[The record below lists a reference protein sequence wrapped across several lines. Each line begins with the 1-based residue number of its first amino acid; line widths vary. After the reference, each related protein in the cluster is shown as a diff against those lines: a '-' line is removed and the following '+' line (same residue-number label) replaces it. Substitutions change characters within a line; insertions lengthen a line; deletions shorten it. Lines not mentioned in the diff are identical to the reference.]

1 MTGTDSKITT
11 AAAYKALTEHRFYS
25 YRGCSPDPDRPDRMA
40 GNPDLPVGAHH
51 APDTDG
57 GEPQAVRAARE
68 DAAIEVCLSCP
79 VMVACDVYASSVT
92 PEGKLA
98 EPDGVQGGRRALERH
113 RAFIRTRHE
122 VTAEAPDARF
132 NTPQKRAV
140 LRALALHTDP
150 YEVADAAGVDVRT
163 ANWQRA
169 RMTTQLGLPHDATRA
184 EFLAAAADRGLLE
197 GVTVV
202 ADDGTVP
209 AVPPPTKMPDPESA
223 AVPVEPAAEDC
234 ETPEVRHR
242 PRVRAPRR
250 DRFTDVEGQLA
261 LWESELSASDL
272 AEIHDLFPA
281 ARLEAAA

>member
-1 MTGTDSKITT
+1 MTGTDIKITT
-11 AAAYKALTEHRFYS
+11 AAAYKALTEHRFYA
-25 YRGCSPDPDRPDRMA
+25 YRGCAPDPDRPERMA

-51 APDTDG
+51 APDLDG
-57 GEPQAVRAARE
+57 GESQAVRVARE

-79 VMVACDVYASSVT
+79 VMVACDVYANSVT

-150 YEVADAAGVDVRT
+150 YEVASAAGVDVRT

-169 RMTTQLGLPHDATRA
+169 RMTTQLGLPHDASRA
-184 EFLAAAADRGLLE
+184 EFLAAAADRGLLD
-197 GVTVV
+197 GVSVV
-202 ADDGTVP
+202 ADDGSVL
-209 AVPPPTKMPDPESA
+209 AVPPPTKMPDTTPA
-223 AVPVEPAAEDC
+223 PVPVQAAAEDC
-234 ETPEVRHR
+234 QTPEMRR
-242 PRVRAPRR
+242 PLRVRAPRR
-250 DRFTDVEGQLA
+250 DRFTDVEGQLS
-261 LWESELSASDL
+261 LWDAELSEL